1 MRKLVYTL
9 FLSFFVVFSGRANAQ
24 TLTTTSTMNMATVNI
39 TGSFQNIIINQ
50 SGTGYHTATVTT
62 NGNDIPVTINQSGST
77 NKTIDLNITCAS
89 ACASSPYYVDQY

>member
-1 MRKLVYTL
+1 MSKLVYTL
-9 FLSFFVVFSGRANAQ
+9 FLSFFVNFSGYANAQ
-24 TLTTTSTMNMATVNI
+24 TLTTTNTMNSATVNI

-77 NKTIDLNITCAS
+77 NKTIDLNITCTS
-89 ACASSPYYVDQY
+89 ACASNPYYVNQY

>member
-1 MRKLVYTL
+1 MNKLAYML
-9 FLSFFVVFSGRANAQ
+9 LLSVFVNFSGYANAQ
-24 TLTTTSTMNMATVNI
+24 SVPSPTQNMATVNI

-77 NKTIDLNITCAS
+77 NKTINLNITCAT

>member
-1 MRKLVYTL
+1 MSKLVYAL
-9 FLSFFVVFSGRANAQ
+9 LLSVFVNFSGYANAQ
-24 TLTTTSTMNMATVNI
+24 AVPSPTTNMATVNI

-77 NKTIDLNITCAS
+77 NKTINVNITCAT

>member
-1 MRKLVYTL
+1 MKKLVHTL
-9 FLSFFVVFSGRANAQ
+9 FLSFFVIYSGYANAQ
-24 TLTTTSTMNMATVNI
+24 SVPSPTQNMATVNI

-77 NKTIDLNITCAS
+77 NKTINVNITCAT